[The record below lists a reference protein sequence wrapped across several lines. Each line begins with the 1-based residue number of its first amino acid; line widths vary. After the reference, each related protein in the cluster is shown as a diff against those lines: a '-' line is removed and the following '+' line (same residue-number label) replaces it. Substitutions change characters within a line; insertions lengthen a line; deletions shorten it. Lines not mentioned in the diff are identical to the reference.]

1 MRSRHGLEDAMI
13 RSERGGVLK
22 TALIV
27 VAVLVVLTA
36 VFGGGGKSKESK
48 TVSSPDAEPPAAEQT
63 AEQAPAP
70 AEEAPAP
77 AEEPPAEPEPDFSA
91 LSVGQAVTYKNG
103 LSVAVTGVTRG
114 LANYDGG
121 LITGI
126 TVTYTNTGSDTQSF
140 NVYDWTGEDAN
151 GAQRNMAYYSEA
163 TNELNSGKLSPGGS
177 VTGNVYFDGD
187 IVRAIYTEN
196 IFLDD
201 SVAAWIL

>member
-1 MRSRHGLEDAMI
+1 MI
-13 RSERGGVLK
+13 RNERGGALK

-27 VAVLVVLTA
+27 VGVLVVLA
-36 VFGGGGKSKESK
+36 AFGAGGGSKKSK
-48 TVSSPDAEPPAAEQT
+48 TVSSNNDAPAATEQV
-63 AEQAPAP
+63 AQEAPEP

-91 LSVGQAVTYKNG
+91 LAVGQTVTYKNG
-103 LSVAVTGVTRG
+103 LAVAVTGVTRG
-114 LANYDGG
+114 LTNYDGG

-140 NVYDWTGEDAN
+140 NVYDWDGEDAS
-151 GAQRNMAYYSEA
+151 GVQRNTAYYSEA
-163 TNELNSGKLSPGGS
+163 TNELSSGKLSPGGS

-196 IFLDD
+196 IWDDD

>member
-1 MRSRHGLEDAMI
+1 MI
-13 RSERGGVLK
+13 RNERGGVLK

-27 VAVLVVLTA
+27 VVALVVLAA
-36 VFGGGGKSKESK
+36 VFGGGGSKESK
-48 TVSSPDAEPPAAEQT
+48 TVSTSNDAPAPAEQAAE
-63 AEQAPAP
+63 EAPAP
-70 AEEAPAP
+70 AEETPAP

-91 LSVGQAVTYKNG
+91 LAVGQAVTYKSG

-114 LANYDGG
+114 LANYDGNP
-121 LITGI
+121 ITGI

-140 NVYDWTGEDAN
+140 NVFDWTGEDAN

-196 IFLDD
+196 VWDDD
-201 SVAAWIL
+201 SIAAWIL

>member
-1 MRSRHGLEDAMI
+1 MI

-48 TVSSPDAEPPAAEQT
+48 TISSPDAEPPAAEQT

-91 LSVGQAVTYKNG
+91 LGVGQAVTYKNG

-140 NVYDWTGEDAN
+140 NVYDWDGEDAS
-151 GAQRNMAYYSEA
+151 GVQRNTAYYSEA
-163 TNELNSGKLSPGGS
+163 TNELSSGKLSPGGS

-196 IFLDD
+196 IWDDD
-201 SVAAWIL
+201 SVTAWIL